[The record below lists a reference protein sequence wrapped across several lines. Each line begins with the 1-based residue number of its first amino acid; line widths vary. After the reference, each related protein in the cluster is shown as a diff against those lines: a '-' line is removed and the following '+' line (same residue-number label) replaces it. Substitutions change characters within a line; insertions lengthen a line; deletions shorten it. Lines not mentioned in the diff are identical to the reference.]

1 MYGRISNCSSREK
14 TEKERD
20 KKHASTVITGGLDR
34 QQVSR
39 AYYVLLST
47 YSFLASSNI
56 PRNGSLQGPLFIR
69 KDDKKCLRR
78 SRTRLIDT

>member
-1 MYGRISNCSSREK
+1 MYGRISNCSLREK

-39 AYYVLLST
+39 AYYVPWYILLST

-56 PRNGSLQGPLFIR
+56 PRNGSLQGPFIR
-69 KDDKKCLRR
+69 NKKV
-78 SRTRLIDT
+78 SKT